1 MSIACQTHRYAAAV
15 LAAAVL
21 FLGSGPAVAQTQSQ
35 TQSDRFP
42 AGPANMFRPGAA
54 FTLYENTT
62 DPARVEGLNAALNT
76 MTAQSQEMA
85 RAIAEARTG
94 IAEGVAQSDHDGLA
108 RDVATSIEGTFSIV
122 VQAGFVR
129 AMAQTDPS
137 FGRMLQTAQMN
148 VHLPGGQTVQFPVLM
163 AAAIHSLSVIGAGD
177 KLRAKPTTR
186 DLSGN
191 YVIATRGDCAV
202 ADGPVT
208 LAQKDFVLEASG
220 DEKLA
225 LYGTVGEG
233 RIYLVANEQRYA
245 RITQPNGV
253 GNPNIEVP
261 DKPSDLFE
269 SALEAPGA
277 PMEFHSITR
286 GSCSFALTPA
296 S

>member
-1 MSIACQTHRYAAAV
+1 MSASRPSRRYTAAV
-15 LAAAVL
+15 FAAAVL
-21 FLGSGPAVAQTQSQ
+21 FLDGGFATAQ

-42 AGPANMFRPGAA
+42 AGPANMFRPNAA
-54 FTLYENTT
+54 FTLYQNTT

-85 RAIAEARTG
+85 RAISDARSG
-94 IAEGVAQSDHDGLA
+94 IAAGVENSDHDSLA

-148 VHLPGGQTVQFPVLM
+148 VHLPGGETVQFPVLM

-177 KLRAKPTTR
+177 KLRNKETTTS
-186 DLSGN
+186 DLSGS
-191 YVIATRGDCAV
+191 YVVATSGACAV
-202 ADGPVT
+202 ADGPVA
-208 LAQKDFVLEASG
+208 LAQKDFVLEVSG

-225 LYGTVGEG
+225 LYGALGDEY
-233 RIYLVANEQRYA
+233 IYLVANEQRYA
-245 RITQPNGV
+245 RITQTV
-253 GNPNIEVP
+253 GAGTPNIEVP
-261 DKPSDLFE
+261 DRPSDLFE
-269 SALEAPGA
+269 GKLAAPGEALE
-277 PMEFHSITR
+277 FRSIARRT
-286 GSCSFALTPA
+286 CSFVLTPA